1 MFIGIANGY
10 GRLYPFC
17 LLSAYQSIF
26 GIAIKPGGGRKTMV
40 DGFMIK
46 TSPDNFQISA
56 ALIYIY
62 LPSLKGFT
70 TKTVISNGAIWGY
83 LSFTYCGGM
92 RNLPNLNLT
101 EFN

>member
-56 ALIYIY
+56 ALIFIY
-62 LPSLKGFT
+62 LPSLKGLPRRPSFRMEPF
-70 TKTVISNGAIWGY
+70 GAIC
-83 LSFTYCGGM
+83 L
-92 RNLPNLNLT
+92 LHIAA
-101 EFN
+101 E